1 MDAINAM
8 DMKYEHRRNFEENRK
23 QRNTKKQKCVGHI
36 IKKGHLMNV
45 TLIGLIE
52 VEKVR
57 EYRRIVPLTI
67 TLNMGQSWKWK
78 KY

>member
-8 DMKYEHRRNFEENRK
+8 DMKYEHRINFEENSK
-23 QRNTKKQKCVGHI
+23 QRNTKNQKFVEHI

-57 EYRRIVPLTI
+57 E
-67 TLNMGQSWKWK
+67 
-78 KY
+78 

>member
-8 DMKYEHRRNFEENRK
+8 DMKYEHRINFEENSK
-23 QRNTKKQKCVGHI
+23 QRNSKNQKFVEHI

-57 EYRRIVPLTI
+57 
-67 TLNMGQSWKWK
+67 G
-78 KY
+78 